1 MQRMLIVDDEPV
13 ILDGLYA
20 FFQKANLHDMEII
33 KAYSAY
39 EAIEWLNSVKIDLVL
54 SDICMPGMDGMEL
67 IDKIVDRWPRC
78 KVLLLTG
85 HNEFD
90 YAHQAIR
97 NPCVVDYLL
106 KTEGMSHIRAA
117 VDRALQQIAEEN
129 DFRYQNAWFRS
140 KLPRALPQLQ
150 RQLLL
155 DVMKRTERYELAS
168 LQEELDAVQLPFRSE
183 EPVIPIIIRVEDWN
197 TYQSHADRSLI
208 RYAVANVA
216 EELLQDKTIVKS
228 VDLDLQVI
236 ACIIQPSAQDAHFA
250 TNPQEQ
256 REQTLRFVY
265 GTLESVQ
272 QSCADCLNLSVS
284 IMVSD
289 QVVDWMDLNTAIAQ
303 LRLSVHAG
311 PGLGMEK
318 LLRVQVQHALNY
330 TPNVVNRQ
338 AVAALHMDQIK
349 VRIVAGEREWID
361 SFDKWTEVSIEG
373 LQDPFFRMNIYTGA
387 GNALIEV
394 LHEMGLYES
403 AMEEMELAQM
413 LYFDIQTPWHELVI
427 FYRSALEWI
436 ISKRS
441 NTRLNDQS
449 QILTTIHLYIKH
461 HLADDLSLTRIAQE
475 VSLNPSYLSRWYKRI
490 TGKGISDYI
499 HERRIELS
507 KELLL
512 GSACKMHEISAKVGF
527 SDQHYFYRFFKK
539 ATGCTPQEYRDQKT
553 SLSH

>member
-20 FFQKANLHDMEII
+20 FFQKVDFQDMEII
-33 KAYSAY
+33 KAYSAF
-39 EAIEWLNSVKIDLVL
+39 EAIEWLNTVKIDIVL

-67 IDKIVDRWPRC
+67 IEKIMDRWPRC
-78 KVLLLTG
+78 KILLLTG

-106 KTEGMSHIRAA
+106 KTEGMAQIRAA
-117 VDRALQQIAEEN
+117 VERALKQISEEN

-155 DVMKRTERYELAS
+155 DVMKRTEKRDIAS
-168 LQEELDAVQLPFRSE
+168 LQEELDAVQLPLRSE
-183 EPVIPIIIRVEDWN
+183 EPVIPVIIRVEEWN
-197 TYQSHADRSLI
+197 DYQSHSDRSLI

-216 EELLQDKTIVKS
+216 EELLQDKVIVKAI
-228 VDLDLQVI
+228 DLDYQVI
-236 ACIIQPSAQDAHFA
+236 ACLIQPSAEQSCFSSTH
-250 TNPQEQ
+250 QE
-256 REQTLRFVY
+256 RWEQTFRFVY

-272 QSCADCLNLSVS
+272 QSCADCLKLSVS

-289 QVVDWMDLNTAIAQ
+289 QAVGWVDLNSTLAR
-303 LRLSVHAG
+303 LRLSIHDG

-318 LLRVQVQHALNY
+318 LLRVQLQSDTDY
-330 TPNVVNRQ
+330 RPNLWSRQ
-338 AVAALHMDQIK
+338 AVANLHMDQVK
-349 VRIVAGEREWID
+349 ERLTAGEREWTD
-361 SFDKWTEVSIEG
+361 SFHKWTEAVQEG
-373 LQDPFFRMNIYTGA
+373 IQDPFFRMKVFTGA
-387 GNALIEV
+387 GNGLIEI
-394 LHEMGLYES
+394 LHELGLYEA
-403 AMEEMELAQM
+403 AMEEMALSRI
-413 LYFDIQTPWHELVI
+413 LHFNIHTPWPELVV
-427 FYRSALEWI
+427 FYQSAFEWI

-441 NTRLNDQS
+441 DTRLNDQS
-449 QILTTIHLYIKH
+449 QILIAIHHYIKH
-461 HLADDLSLTRIAQE
+461 HLGDDLSLTRIAQE

-499 HERRIELS
+499 HDRRIELS

-512 GSACKMHEISAKVGF
+512 GSSCKMHEISAKVGF

-539 ATGCTPQEYRDQKT
+539 ATGCTPQEYRDQ
-553 SLSH
+553 

>member
-13 ILDGLYA
+13 ILDGLHA
-20 FFQKANLHDMEII
+20 FFQKADFQDMEII
-33 KAYSAY
+33 KAYSAF
-39 EAIEWLNSVKIDLVL
+39 EAIEWLNTVKIDIVL

-67 IDKIVDRWPRC
+67 IEKIMDRWPRC

-106 KTEGMSHIRAA
+106 KTEGMAHIRAA
-117 VDRALQQIAEEN
+117 VERALKQISEEN
-129 DFRYQNAWFRS
+129 DFHYQNAWFKS

-155 DVMKRTERYELAS
+155 DVMKRTEKEGIAS
-168 LQEELDAVQLPFRSE
+168 LQEELDAVQLPLRSG
-183 EPVIPIIIRVEDWN
+183 EPVIPVIIRVEEWSE
-197 TYQSHADRSLI
+197 YQSHSDRSLI

-216 EELLQDKTIVKS
+216 EELLQDKTTVKAI
-228 VDLDLQVI
+228 DLDYQVI
-236 ACIIQPSAQDAHFA
+236 SCLIQPLVEHSRFPSNQ
-250 TNPQEQ
+250 QE
-256 REQTLRFVY
+256 RWEQTYRFVY

-272 QSCADCLNLSVS
+272 QSCADCLKLSVS

-289 QVVDWMDLNTAIAQ
+289 QAVEWADLNSTIAR
-303 LRLSVHAG
+303 LRLSIHDG

-318 LLRVQVQHALNY
+318 LLRVQLHSDSDY
-330 TPNVVNRQ
+330 TPNLLSQQ
-338 AVAALHMDQIK
+338 AVAALHMDQVK
-349 VRIVAGEREWID
+349 ERITAGEREWLD
-361 SFDKWTEVSIEG
+361 SFHKWTEAAQAG
-373 LQDPFFRMNIYTGA
+373 LQDPFFRMKIITGA
-387 GNALIEV
+387 GNGLIEI
-394 LHEMGLYES
+394 LHELGLYES
-403 AMEEMELAQM
+403 AMEEITLSRM
-413 LYFDIQTPWHELVI
+413 LHFNIHTPWPELVV
-427 FYRSALEWI
+427 FYQTAYEWI

-441 NTRLNDQS
+441 DTRLNDQS
-449 QILTTIHLYIKH
+449 QILIAIHHYIKH
-461 HLADDLSLTRIAQE
+461 HLEDDLSLTRIAQE

-499 HERRIELS
+499 HDRRIERS

-512 GSACKMHEISAKVGF
+512 GSNCKMHEISAKVGF

-539 ATGCTPQEYRDQKT
+539 AIGCTPQEYREQKN
-553 SLSH
+553 

>member
-20 FFQKANLHDMEII
+20 FFQKADFQDMEII
-33 KAYSAY
+33 KAYSAF
-39 EAIEWLNSVKIDLVL
+39 EAIEWLNSVKIDIVL

-67 IDKIVDRWPRC
+67 IEKIMDRWPRC

-117 VDRALQQIAEEN
+117 VERALTQISEEN
-129 DFRYQNAWFRS
+129 DFRYQHAWFRS

-155 DVMKRTERYELAS
+155 DLLKRTERHDTAS
-168 LQEELDAVQLPFRSE
+168 LQEELDAVQLPFMSN
-183 EPVIPIIIRVEDWN
+183 EPVIPVIIRVEEWN
-197 TYQSHADRSLI
+197 NYQSQADRSLI

-216 EELLQDKTIVKS
+216 EELLQDKAKVKAI
-228 VDLDLQVI
+228 DLDYQVI
-236 ACIIQPSAQDAHFA
+236 ACFVQPKVEPSSFHTGQ
-250 TNPQEQ
+250 QEK

-284 IMVSD
+284 IMVSE
-289 QVVDWMDLNTAIAQ
+289 QAVEWMELSQAIAQ
-303 LRLSVHAG
+303 LRLSIHEG

-318 LLRVQVQHALNY
+318 LLRVNVQHDSPY
-330 TPNVVNRQ
+330 TPNSLNQ
-338 AVAALHMDQIK
+338 QSVAALHLDQIRQR
-349 VRIVAGEREWID
+349 VTAGDREWME
-361 SFDKWTEVSIEG
+361 SFHKWTEASKEG
-373 LQDPFFRMNIYTGA
+373 LQDPFFRMKIYSGA
-387 GNALIEV
+387 GNGLIEL
-394 LHEMGLYES
+394 LHELGLYES
-403 AMEEMELAQM
+403 AMEEIALSRM
-413 LYFDIQTPWHELVI
+413 LHFDIHTPWSDLVV
-427 FYRSALEWI
+427 FYQSAYEWI

-441 NTRLNDQS
+441 VTRIHDQS
-449 QILTTIHLYIKH
+449 QILITIHHYIKH
-461 HLADDLSLTRIAQE
+461 HLEDDLSLTRIAQE

-499 HERRIELS
+499 HDRRIERS

-512 GSACKMHEISAKVGF
+512 GSTCKMHEISAKVGF

-539 ATGCTPQEYRDQKT
+539 ATGCTPQEYRDQK
-553 SLSH
+553 S

>member
-20 FFQKANLHDMEII
+20 FFQKANFQDLEII
-33 KAYSAY
+33 KAYSAF
-39 EAIEWLNSVKIDLVL
+39 EAIEWLNSVKIDIVL

-67 IDKIVDRWPRC
+67 IEKIMDRWPRC

-106 KTEGMSHIRAA
+106 KTEGMSHIRTA
-117 VDRALQQIAEEN
+117 VERALVRISEEN

-155 DVMKRTERYELAS
+155 DLIKRTERNDAAS
-168 LQEELDAVQLPFRSE
+168 LQEELDAVQLPFRSV
-183 EPVIPIIIRVEDWN
+183 EPVIPVIIRVEDWN
-197 TYQSHADRSLI
+197 NYQSQADRSLI

-216 EELLQDKTIVKS
+216 EELLQDKAIVKAI
-228 VDLDLQVI
+228 DLDYQVI
-236 ACIIQPSAQDAHFA
+236 ACLVQPLMEQSHFQVKM
-250 TNPQEQ
+250 QEHWD
-256 REQTLRFVY
+256 QTLRFVY

-284 IMVSD
+284 IMVSE
-289 QVVDWMDLNTAIAQ
+289 QAVEWMELHQAIAQ
-303 LRLSVHAG
+303 LRISIYEG

-318 LLRVQVQHALNY
+318 LLRVNVQPELNDV
-330 TPNVVNRQ
+330 PNLLNQQ
-338 AVAALHMDQIK
+338 AVASLHLDQ
-349 VRIVAGEREWID
+349 VRQQIAAGDREWIG
-361 SFDKWTEVSIEG
+361 SFQKWTEISKEG
-373 LQDPFFRMNIYTGA
+373 LQDPFFRMKVYTGA
-387 GNALIEV
+387 ANTLIEV
-394 LHEMGLYES
+394 LHELGLYES
-403 AMEEMELAQM
+403 ALEEIALSRM
-413 LYFDIQTPWHELVI
+413 LHFDIHTPWSELVV
-427 FYRSALEWI
+427 FYQSALEWI

-441 NTRLNDQS
+441 DTRMNDQS
-449 QILTTIHLYIKH
+449 QILIAIHQYIKH
-461 HLADDLSLTRIAQE
+461 HLEDDLSLTRIAQE

-490 TGKGISDYI
+490 TGKGISEYI
-499 HERRIELS
+499 HDRRIERS

-512 GSACKMHEISAKVGF
+512 GSTCKMHEISAKVGF

-539 ATGCTPQEYRDQKT
+539 AIGCTPQEYRDQK
-553 SLSH
+553 S